1 MKTALPLRQLV
12 SRLGALSIEGAL
24 SAPVAGLAYDPRR
37 VVPGTVFFAVPR
49 RGVPEDGQAIP
60 RAIERGAAAIVC
72 EHLGFVPYRATRI
85 RVANCRRALANVA
98 ASFHGHPSRQLQ
110 VVVVSGCSAR
120 SAVAHLLHE
129 LFVSA
134 GIPTGL
140 VSSLGCRMG
149 ERVLPPLPAEV
160 EALDV
165 QEWLAGMHRAGARA
179 CVLEVPPAAIARG
192 CLAAAELDAVL
203 LTDLAAATDPS
214 EPSAD
219 GGGEPVIGPGSEF
232 TFRARGR
239 AGGTGGLWRLTDLR
253 RGGTGRGHELAV
265 RLQGGTLT
273 PMTVRATLRDL
284 SPQGTQL
291 EATTP
296 RGSLAVRLPFPGRPS
311 AQAALA
317 AATVAL
323 ALNLPLAAVAAGL
336 RRARAVPGRLDPVPT
351 GHDFQVL
358 VDGCSSAAELEC
370 TLRTVQEFT
379 PGRVLLLFG
388 CGARHEA
395 GARPT
400 FGEVAARGAD
410 MTVLTSD
417 NPGWEAP
424 EVISAQVASGY
435 LRVRGAL
442 PRVVPDRSQAIR
454 ELLAAARPGDC
465 VVLAGKGHRTVQE
478 LAGCI
483 LPFDDRAHA
492 EAALLDEPEQSLAPE
507 EVAA

>member
-1 MKTALPLRQLV
+1 M
-12 SRLGALSIEGAL
+12 SIEGAL

-37 VVPGTVFFAVPR
+37 VLPGTVFFAVPR
-49 RGVPEDGQAIP
+49 RGGGDDGQAIP

-72 EHLGFVPYRATRI
+72 EQIGFVPYRATRI
-85 RVANCRRALANVA
+85 RVANCRRALASVA

-110 VVVVSGCSAR
+110 VIVLSGCRAR

-149 ERVLPPLPAEV
+149 ERVLPPLTADP

-165 QEWLAGMHRAGARA
+165 QEWLAGMYRSGARA
-179 CVLEVPPAAIARG
+179 CIVEVPPAALARG
-192 CLAAAELDAVL
+192 CLAATELEAAIV
-203 LTDLAAATDPS
+203 TDLVAATDAT
-214 EPSAD
+214 EPAAD
-219 GGGEPVIGPGSEF
+219 GGGESATGPGSEL
-232 TFRARGR
+232 TFRAHGR
-239 AGGTGGLWRLTDLR
+239 AGGTRGVWRLTDLR
-253 RGGTGRGHELAV
+253 RAGSGRGHELAL
-265 RLQGGTLT
+265 RLQGGALT
-273 PMTVRATLRDL
+273 PTTVRATLRGL
-284 SPQGTQL
+284 SPQGTRL
-291 EATTP
+291 EGATSLGP
-296 RGSLAVRLPFPGRPS
+296 LAVRLPFPGRPG

-317 AATVAL
+317 AATIAL
-323 ALNLPLAAVAAGL
+323 ALNLPLAAVATGL
-336 RRARAVPGRLDPVPT
+336 GRARAVPGRLDPVPT

-388 CGARHEA
+388 CGSRHEP
-395 GARPT
+395 GARPA

-410 MTVLTSD
+410 MTVLTND

-435 LRVRGAL
+435 LRVRGVL

-454 ELLAAARPGDC
+454 ELLAAARAGDC

-492 EAALLDEPEQSLAPE
+492 EAVLRDEPEACPAPE